1 MPARAS
7 GIEVATVVTVAAPVL
22 GVVASAA
29 RQSYPDECCGFLFG
43 RWNGDSAE
51 IASAQPVRNV
61 REENRRRRF
70 EITPADFAEA
80 EAYAEDHALDL
91 LGVYHSHPD
100 HPAEPSRY
108 DLERALPGFLYF
120 IVSVRRGEVADG
132 RWWELKPDRTDF
144 LEATQLRRSAQD
156 TE

>member
-1 MPARAS
+1 MPARVS
-7 GIEVATVVTVAAPVL
+7 GIDMATIVTVAAPVL
-22 GVVASAA
+22 GVIASAA

-43 RWNGDSAE
+43 RWNGDSVD

-61 REENRRRRF
+61 RKENRRRRF
-70 EITPADFAEA
+70 EITPKDFAEA
-80 EAYAEDHALDL
+80 ETYAENHGLDF

-100 HPAEPSRY
+100 HPAEPSQF

-120 IVSVRRGEVADG
+120 IVSVRKGEVGDG
-132 RWWELKPDRTDF
+132 RWWELKPDRTAF
-144 LEATQLRRSAQD
+144 LEVTQRRLKAPG